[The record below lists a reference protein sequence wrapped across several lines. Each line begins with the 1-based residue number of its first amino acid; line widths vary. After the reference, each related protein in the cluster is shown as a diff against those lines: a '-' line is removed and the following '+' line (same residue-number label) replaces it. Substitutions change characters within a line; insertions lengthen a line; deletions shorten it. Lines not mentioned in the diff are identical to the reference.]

1 MLVSYEANKHYIVV
15 VSKAAYIPF
24 LKKKN
29 YICITSEE
37 GSELI
42 LFSGKVPQTAG
53 D

>member
-1 MLVSYEANKHYIVV
+1 MRQINIILVVHV
-15 VSKAAYIPF
+15 VSKAAYIPVF
-24 LKKKN
+24 F
-29 YICITSEE
+29 YICTYITSEE